1 VIEKD
6 DFPEDVYNFSGDSMK
21 TCRSLISVLICSL
34 IVFYIPSLVQTAEA
48 APTTFKV
55 KKRFLYIQPG
65 QTVFSIVKVLY
76 PEQKEKWPEII
87 KKIVKK
93 NSHAF
98 KNKQATGIIVG
109 QRIELPS
116 LRSKIKAAPVQALAV
131 FKEPEAVGQVV
142 ISRGKTF
149 SMSSK
154 NIRRDLDVGS
164 EIYVGDRLFTGVKG
178 YLRLNMID
186 DAKIDLRCNSEMLI
200 EDYRLLRAGN
210 RSIIYLLKGSL
221 RKITGS
227 IGKFADDV
235 YEMKTPLSTVGVR
248 GTDYAL
254 RVLQAYG
261 CDGSVDVNSKG
272 LFVKVNKGSVDVK
285 NKKDLV
291 TLNVGDAVHV
301 TDEDKKPQQIRVG
314 DGVFDAAKEKV
325 KDAEVEIEEDDDS
338 SWLWWLLGI
347 IAIAAAV

>member
-1 VIEKD
+1 MRI
-6 DFPEDVYNFSGDSMK
+6 Y
-21 TCRSLISVLICSL
+21 RSLISVLICSL
-34 IVFYIPSLVQTAEA
+34 ITFYIPSVIQTAEA

-65 QTVFSIVKVLY
+65 QTIFSIVKVLY
-76 PEQKEKWPEII
+76 PDQKDKWPEII
-87 KKIVKK
+87 RKIVKK
-93 NSHAF
+93 NPHAF
-98 KNKQATGIIVG
+98 ENKQATRIIVG
-109 QRIELPS
+109 QRIELLS
-116 LRSKIKAAPVQALAV
+116 LSSKVKPVQAVAV
-131 FKEPEAVGQVV
+131 YTGPEAVGQVM

-149 SMSSK
+149 SISTK
-154 NIRRDLDVGS
+154 DKRHDLKVGS
-164 EIYVGDRLFTGVKG
+164 EIYVGDRLYTGMEG

-186 DAKIDLRCNSEMLI
+186 DAKIDLRCNSEMII

-235 YEMKTPLSTVGVR
+235 YEMKTPMSTVGVR

-272 LFVKVNKGSVDVK
+272 LFVKVNQGSIDLKNKSGSVA
-285 NKKDLV
+285 
-291 TLNVGDAVHV
+291 LNAGDAAHV
-301 TDEDKKPQQIRVG
+301 TGDDKKPQPIQVG
-314 DGVFDAAKEKV
+314 DGVFDAAKEG
-325 KDAEVEIEEDDDS
+325 DEDS
-338 SWLWWLLGI
+338 SWWWWLLGI
-347 IAIAAAV
+347 IVIAAAA